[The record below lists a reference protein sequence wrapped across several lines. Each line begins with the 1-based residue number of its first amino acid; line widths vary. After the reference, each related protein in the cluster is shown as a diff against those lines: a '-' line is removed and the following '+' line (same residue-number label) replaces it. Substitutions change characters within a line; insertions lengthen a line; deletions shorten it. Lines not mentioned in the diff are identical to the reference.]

1 VKERPLT
8 PRQHQ
13 ILRLVARGETNKE
26 IAASLRISEQGVKAH
41 ISRLLERYGA
51 ANRVELVALTHA
63 WSAADDRRY
72 DALTADL
79 NTIRDQLADSNAH
92 NSPRTDFR
100 TPTPLSPNATPRVT
114 DALVSLRRVLNELD
128 VAMRLAR
135 DMPSDNG
142 RDALLDAVR
151 TRSEAALEYTDAV
164 TALVREQQ
172 TLETRERERV
182 AT

>member
-1 VKERPLT
+1 
-8 PRQHQ
+8 
-13 ILRLVARGETNKE
+13 
-26 IAASLRISEQGVKAH
+26 
-41 ISRLLERYGA
+41 
-51 ANRVELVALTHA
+51 
-63 WSAADDRRY
+63 
-72 DALTADL
+72 
-79 NTIRDQLADSNAH
+79 
-92 NSPRTDFR
+92 
-100 TPTPLSPNATPRVT
+100 VT